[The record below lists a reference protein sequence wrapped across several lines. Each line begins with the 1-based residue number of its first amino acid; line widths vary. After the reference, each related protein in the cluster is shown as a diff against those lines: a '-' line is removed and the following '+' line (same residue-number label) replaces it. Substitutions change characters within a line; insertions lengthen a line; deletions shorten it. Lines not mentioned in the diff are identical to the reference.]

1 MLSVKT
7 ILQLTCVQLKEPKK
21 CNLNN
26 QITLQLLLKEK
37 NNLWQLA
44 TYSKRHQ
51 DALKGTPFIESGQFH
66 KKKRFS

>member
-37 NNLWQLA
+37 NNL
-44 TYSKRHQ
+44 
-51 DALKGTPFIESGQFH
+51 
-66 KKKRFS
+66 